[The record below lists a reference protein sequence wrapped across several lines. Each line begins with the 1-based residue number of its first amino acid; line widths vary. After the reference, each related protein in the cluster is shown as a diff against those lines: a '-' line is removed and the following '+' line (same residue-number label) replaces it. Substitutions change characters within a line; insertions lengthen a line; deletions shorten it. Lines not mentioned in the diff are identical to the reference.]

1 MESNQLLFEVQ
12 VYPDKVVILVENREI
27 VQKGGRITIQPRGT
41 LGKSLNELGA
51 QSAANIAVDASTW
64 A

>member
-12 VYPDKVVILVENREI
+12 VYPDKMVILVENREI
-27 VQKGGRITIQPRGT
+27 VQRGGEITIQLRGT
-41 LGKSLNELGA
+41 LGERLNELGA
-51 QSAANIAVDASTW
+51 QSAANVAMDASIW

>member
-12 VYPDKVVILVENREI
+12 VYPDKMVILLENREI

-41 LGKSLNELGA
+41 LRKSLNELGA
-51 QSAANIAVDASTW
+51 QSAANVAMDASIW

>member
-12 VYPDKVVILVENREI
+12 VYPDKMVILLENREI

-41 LGKSLNELGA
+41 LQKSLNELGA
-51 QSAANIAVDASTW
+51 QSAANVAMDASIW